1 MNCKFTFLCLFILL
15 SLIKK
20 YSLENSLLRMPFSRI
35 LCLDSS
41 IFQDP
46 TQVLSPIWGFPQ
58 LCKSYKLN
66 FLCSPLHWLH
76 CTYVI
81 YVIVL
86 STCVHFSLQG
96 QIIFA
101 SPDSQKHSIK
111 VNKVPSLAVQIYFYV
126 YLNEKVHIWMARRE
140 ENDWISALHLYSVNF
155 TKLYNLIE
163 PGSPSVKWG

>member
-15 SLIKK
+15 SLVKK
-20 YSLENSLLRMPFSRI
+20 YSLENSLLRMPFSPI

-58 LCKSYKLN
+58 LCKSYQLN

-86 STCVHFSLQG
+86 STHVHFSLQG

-101 SPDSQKHSIK
+101 SPDSPKHSIK
-111 VNKVPSLAVQIYFYV
+111 VNKC
-126 YLNEKVHIWMARRE
+126 
-140 ENDWISALHLYSVNF
+140 
-155 TKLYNLIE
+155 TLI
-163 PGSPSVKWG
+163 GSPDLFLCVSKRESTHMNGKERGKWLNLSFTLV